1 MTCTCI
7 SEYWGLSARW
17 WGSGRG
23 ISSTASLCR
32 PGHGTDGAVYRYIDM
47 AAHLYVGGVESERG
61 RHHLRDVPLQQRR
74 EALRPGHLPEPG
86 QVVAWRKDLL
96 PRHASDVWRYLYLYL
111 QKVPIVALSSMYKLF
126 PPEIWTLYPWNL
138 QQMDIWFPKILKPCL
153 QRSLWTSNFRW
164 RQLVSGHS
172 PTDNIAVRIT

>member
-96 PRHASDVWRYLYLYL
+96 PTRHASDVWRYLYLYL
-111 QKVPIVALSSMYKLF
+111 QKVPIVLSPLCTNCFHRKFGLFIRETFNKWTFGSQRYLNHVCKDLCGQAISGGDNLF
-126 PPEIWTLYPWNL
+126 PDTHL
-138 QQMDIWFPKILKPCL
+138 QII
-153 QRSLWTSNFRW
+153 SRW
-164 RQLVSGHS
+164 E
-172 PTDNIAVRIT
+172 